1 MELSWSNKRF
11 SSLCPGPRSGSSPS
25 VLAGGLPDP
34 EHAPGRGLATK
45 PVLQSAWLRATGRRA
60 SAALLLLVLSSC
72 GGRGAVNVVL
82 ISLDT
87 LRADRLNCYGYRAR
101 VVSPN
106 IDALARDGV
115 LFEAH
120 IAAAPWTTPSHMSL
134 LTSLYP
140 TSHGVTAS
148 IRSIKQVI
156 QGASP
161 GEYERLN
168 SSRTT
173 LAEVFAGKG
182 FATAAFTGGG
192 GVDPQIGFGRGFSV
206 YDTSMVKLDSRD
218 MRTMYSWIDGQKDRP
233 FFIFWHTYEVH
244 APYFET
250 TFLADVLPRSKAAE
264 IEGAYQRLPRERES
278 PRAVQI
284 LKDFGAFDPVVSDAL
299 YTGGVRAVDRWVG
312 EFIGF
317 LKTRGLYERTLIVL
331 TSDHGEQLG
340 ERALDAGDWCSFYD
354 CHGHTLFDELVRVPL
369 IVKLPSEQHAGTR
382 MRSVSSALDVM
393 PTILDVVRLSGPTT
407 QMQGVSLRARWEG
420 RAQGS
425 PSFAYSESLAGDT
438 EAKSVRSEHLK
449 YTLRI
454 RADTVSQYGRAFI
467 PLTPDKRELY
477 DLEADPG
484 ERRNLLSSS
493 AAQSYA
499 RLAAMLDA
507 ALRRQTAGR
516 VGHAEGQTLAKETMD
531 RLRSL
536 GYIR

>member
-1 MELSWSNKRF
+1 
-11 SSLCPGPRSGSSPS
+11 
-25 VLAGGLPDP
+25 
-34 EHAPGRGLATK
+34 
-45 PVLQSAWLRATGRRA
+45 
-60 SAALLLLVLSSC
+60 
-72 GGRGAVNVVL
+72 VNVVL

-120 IAAAPWTTPSHMSL
+120 ISAAPWTTPSHMSL

-148 IRSIKQVI
+148 IMGIKRVI
-156 QGASP
+156 EGASSP
-161 GEYERLN
+161 GEYERLT
-168 SSRTT
+168 SSKTT
-173 LAEVFAGKG
+173 LAEVFAARG

-192 GVDPQIGFGRGFSV
+192 GVDPRIGFGRGFSA
-206 YDTSMVKLDSRD
+206 YDTSMVKLDSRN
-218 MRTMYSWIDGQKDRP
+218 MRTMCSWIDGQQNRP
-233 FFIFWHTYEVH
+233 FFMFWHTYEVH

-250 TFLADVLPRSKAAE
+250 TFLTDVLPRNQAAE
-264 IEGAYQRLPRERES
+264 IEGAYQRLPRDRES
-278 PRAVQI
+278 PRAIQI

-299 YTGGVRAVDRWVG
+299 YTGGVRAADRWVG

-317 LKTRGLYERTLIVL
+317 LKTMRLYERTLIVL

-340 ERALDAGDWCSFYD
+340 ERAPDDGDWCSWYD

-369 IVKLPSEQHAGTR
+369 IVKLPSQQHAGR
-382 MRSVSSALDVM
+382 RLRSVSSALDVM
-393 PTILDVVRLSGPTT
+393 PTILDVARLSGPTT

-425 PSFAYSESLAGDT
+425 PSFAYSESLAGDA

-449 YTLRI
+449 YILRI
-454 RADTVSQYGRAFI
+454 RPGTVALHGRAFI
-467 PLTPDKRELY
+467 PPTPDRRELY

-484 ERRNLLSSS
+484 ETRNLLFSNTD
-493 AAQSYA
+493 QSHA
-499 RLAAMLDA
+499 RLAAVMDA

-516 VGHAEGQTLAKETMD
+516 VGKAEVQTLDTETID

-536 GYIR
+536 GYVR